1 MFQNIQ
7 STSIMT
13 LPKGARVNKAAGNEN
28 LSLRILKNCGGIL
41 AISIIQD

>member
-13 LPKGARVNKAAGNEN
+13 LPKGTRVNKTAGNEN
-28 LSLRILKNCGGIL
+28 LS
-41 AISIIQD
+41 